1 MNLYIEGAKVLNSVK
16 QRRSAVKTLVYSSQ
30 YEVII
35 PLFIIVLKNGK
46 AKGLDLEKAIAT
58 NISQV
63 EVRLVFVSR
72 TCSCSHVHDN

>member
-35 PLFIIVLKNGK
+35 PLFII
-46 AKGLDLEKAIAT
+46 
-58 NISQV
+58 
-63 EVRLVFVSR
+63 
-72 TCSCSHVHDN
+72 